1 MAMALLL
8 LRVARRSV
16 RLIPQKR
23 TGVHERR
30 TLLLLNTSN
39 ATALHQLQPHQPHH
53 CRGLSNKSRVK
64 PMVAPIVD
72 LERRL
77 KQRHQSRD
85 KVLQIYQQEKDHFA
99 NSNCWVAAVEHLFR
113 GGGQQQ
119 QQQQRGGIGV
129 MLPMMRIQ
137 MERPASSPSSPPP
150 PQPDSSSSS
159 SAVDSSLF
167 HRDMSERTQ
176 SMTAFL
182 NDLADTIDQKG
193 IGFFGRYPTAKI
205 ARLLSTDR
213 VSSSSPYAPAVQ
225 RFVRAAGQNISFFA
239 FNKGS
244 CSPLEATD
252 VVMACARLGLHDVF
266 DQAIDYLQNDIDRL
280 RWLLTAETTPLLV
293 WSCAKM
299 RNRAPRLFH
308 LVSQRPERAVGI
320 HQHLRAIIMTLQA
333 HISLGH
339 CHHTTL
345 FDRVI
350 KYHSYF
356 VNQGTIGELA
366 DLADMLSYAE
376 HTDSTLFFTALDQ
389 QRATDVATYG
399 TPTDLAKLLKA
410 ASIVVGPT
418 HRLPA
423 LMSAID
429 AQADRIVRQCV
440 RHHLP
445 AMMMMMNNNDN
456 NNNNDDNNNTNEPVQ
471 KKEVLPSQQQMNDM
485 IHQVLASLPVR
496 PTASQVRELEEEQ
509 EQVMPRKKKNKK
521 NKQTNHQVDLT
532 NDASSSS
539 SVTTLATIVYAYS
552 LLQHPCP
559 ELYRVIEQQ
568 DDQDAGYAESIC
580 AAATTVHDLHRIA
593 TALESLGY
601 AVPHFRHAIGQW
613 QQQQDK
619 NAAAAAVEAALQ
631 QQQDQPKPAQE
642 ISNGQ

>member
-1 MAMALLL
+1 MALLL

-16 RLIPQKR
+16 LLTPQTR
-23 TGVHERR
+23 TGVHQRR
-30 TLLLLNTSN
+30 ILLLWDRSNNAATS
-39 ATALHQLQPHQPHH
+39 ALHQLQPPPHRCCH
-53 CRGLSNKSRVK
+53 RGLSNKSRVK
-64 PMVAPIVD
+64 PTVAPIVD

-85 KVLQIYQQEKDHFA
+85 KVLQIYQQEKEHFA

-119 QQQQRGGIGV
+119 HQQQRGGIGV
-129 MLPMMRIQ
+129 MLPMMR
-137 MERPASSPSSPPP
+137 ERPASSPPSPPP
-150 PQPDSSSSS
+150 PPPDSSSSS
-159 SAVDSSLF
+159 SSVESSSLF
-167 HRDMSERTQ
+167 HREMSERTQ
-176 SMTAFL
+176 HMTAFL
-182 NDLADTIDQKG
+182 NDLADTMDQKG

-213 VSSSSPYAPAVQ
+213 ISSSSPYAPAVQ

-239 FNKGS
+239 VNKR

-266 DQAIDYLQNDIDRL
+266 DQAIDYLQADIDRL

-299 RNRAPRLFH
+299 QNRAPHLFQ

-333 HISLGH
+333 HISLMH
-339 CHHTTL
+339 CHNTTL

-356 VNQGTIGELA
+356 VNQGTVNELA
-366 DLADMLSYAE
+366 DLADVLSYAE
-376 HTDSTLFFTALDQ
+376 HTDGTLFFTALDQ

-418 HRLPA
+418 HHLPA

-445 AMMMMMNNNDN
+445 AMMNN
-456 NNNNDDNNNTNEPVQ
+456 NNNNDTNDEPAVQ
-471 KKEVLPSQQQMNDM
+471 KKEVLPSRKQMNDM
-485 IHQVLASLPVR
+485 IHQVLASMPVR
-496 PTASQVRELEEEQ
+496 SATSQVREMEEEQ
-509 EQVMPRKKKNKK
+509 VVPKKYMKKKGKK
-521 NKQTNHQVDLT
+521 NNQVDPI
-532 NDASSSS
+532 DDVSS
-539 SVTTLATIVYAYS
+539 SVTTLATIVFAYS

-559 ELYRVIEQQ
+559 ELYRLIEQ
-568 DDQDAGYAESIC
+568 DDQDDGYAESIC
-580 AAATTVHDLHRIA
+580 AAATSVHDLHRIA
-593 TALESLGY
+593 TALETLGY
-601 AVPHFRHAIGQW
+601 AVPHFRRAIGQW
-613 QQQQDK
+613 QQQQKQDK
-619 NAAAAAVEAALQ
+619 NAAAVADAALQ
-631 QQQDQPKPAQE
+631 QQQEPQPAQE